1 VKVCEI
7 CIYLQNPVWLY
18 KYYSADVYQRHS
30 AGEKRF
36 VLDPRDDVVQRPGGV
51 EEDGTDGQPPVVD
64 GSIEED
70 EEAMPDAEDK
80 LQSRSETARSLVQEI

>member
-18 KYYSADVYQRHS
+18 KYYSADVYKRHS

-36 VLDPRDDVVQRPGGV
+36 VLDPCDDVVQRPGGV

-80 LQSRSETARSLVQEI
+80 LQLRSETARSSVQEI